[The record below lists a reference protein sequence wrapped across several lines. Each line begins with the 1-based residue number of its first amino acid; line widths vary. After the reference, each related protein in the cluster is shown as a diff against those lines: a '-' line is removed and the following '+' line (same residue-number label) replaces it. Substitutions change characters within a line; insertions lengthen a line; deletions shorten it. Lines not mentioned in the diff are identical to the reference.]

1 MKQNPELIKQSSV
14 HRDLLRLS
22 AGIGIPAYLLQ
33 ITEEQNASGADA
45 AVFYQTQCSASADI
59 LGTAG
64 KRYGKKV
71 EGLLALFSDTE
82 YDRCGLNVYYFS
94 MH

>member
-1 MKQNPELIKQSSV
+1 MKQNPEPIKQSSV

-33 ITEEQNASGADA
+33 ITEEQNVSGADA

-64 KRYGKKV
+64 GHYGIKKPEV
-71 EGLLALFSDTE
+71 CLLFFVC
-82 YDRCGLNVYYFS
+82 RV
-94 MH
+94 